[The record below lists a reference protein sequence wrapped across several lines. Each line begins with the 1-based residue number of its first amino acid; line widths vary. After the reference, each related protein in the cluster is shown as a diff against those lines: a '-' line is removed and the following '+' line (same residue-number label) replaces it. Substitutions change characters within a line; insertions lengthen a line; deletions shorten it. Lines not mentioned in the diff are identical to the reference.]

1 MGQQLSK
8 TAGSSIPV
16 REERL
21 NEKASS
27 SVTPSAERVMSYARS
42 TEGAAG
48 LALNKLDTWQNEFDN
63 SPVLQLSQLVLSN
76 AHPTQGLVSR
86 STLIADQQI
95 FNVELK
101 GIKPK
106 DGSKGVYPGPVT
118 NQKNSGRCWL
128 FATTNCLRYRVI
140 SQLNLGDFQLSQS
153 YLFFYDKLE
162 KANWYLEN
170 MLELS
175 EEPLD
180 ARILMF
186 LNQDP
191 IGDGGQYDMAI
202 NILEKYGCIPQT
214 LYPESFSSSAS
225 AALDKLLTSKLREC
239 SLELR
244 ELSKALSARG
254 LSEQQVLRSARARK
268 EEMMKQVFDVL
279 CITLG
284 TPPKA
289 EEEFVWEYYD
299 RDRKV
304 CKISSTARDFY
315 KKYTGPYLA
324 RDCFSLINDPRNDY
338 DQLYTVNR
346 LGNVHGGLP
355 IRYVNAHVTALE
367 QAVITCIK
375 ADQPVFFGKFLSRFG
390 RVSVTELHVRRTSGS
405 DVGASLIR
413 DKGIL
418 DTKAYEY
425 EKAYGFKLNM
435 NKAQRLETGDSV
447 ANHAMVI
454 TAVHVDESGKPVRY
468 KIENS
473 WSDEAGEKGFFMMTA
488 DWFREFVYQVVIPK
502 KLAESKY
509 VKILEDGK
517 AKVLPAWDPMGT
529 LA

>member
-1 MGQQLSK
+1 MGQQSSK
-8 TAGSSIPV
+8 SANPSHPA

-21 NEKASS
+21 SEK
-27 SVTPSAERVMSYARS
+27 TPSFHQSSPRTSAVENVMTYARS

-48 LALNKLDTWQNEFDN
+48 LTLNKLDAWQHEFNN

-76 AHPTQGLVSR
+76 AHPTQGLISR
-86 STLIADQQI
+86 STLIGDQQI
-95 FNVELK
+95 FNLELK
-101 GIKPK
+101 GIKAK

-128 FATTNCLRYRVI
+128 FATTNCLRYRII

-170 MLELS
+170 MLELND
-175 EEPLD
+175 EPLD
-180 ARILMF
+180 ARIVTF
-186 LNQDP
+186 LNQEP
-191 IGDGGQYDMAI
+191 VNDGGQFDMAV

-225 AALDKLLTSKLREC
+225 APLDKLLTSKLREC
-239 SLELR
+239 SLQLR
-244 ELSKALSARG
+244 ELCKALSVHG
-254 LSEQQVLRSARARK
+254 LSEEQVLRSARARK

-299 RDRKV
+299 RDGKV
-304 CKISSTARDFY
+304 CKLTSTPKDFY
-315 KKYTGPYLA
+315 KKYTGPHLA
-324 RDCFSLINDPRNDY
+324 RDCFSLINDPRNSY
-338 DQLYTVNR
+338 DQLYTVDR
-346 LGNVHGGLP
+346 LGNVQGGLH
-355 IRYVNAHVTALE
+355 IRYVNAKVEALE
-367 QAVITCIK
+367 QAVIACIK
-375 ADQPVFFGKFLSRFG
+375 ADQPVFF
-390 RVSVTELHVRRTSGS
+390 GS

-435 NKAQRLETGDSV
+435 NKAQRLQTGDSV

-454 TAVHVDESGKPVRY
+454 TAVHVNEAGKPLRY

-502 KLAESKY
+502 KLADSKY
-509 VKILEDGK
+509 VKILESGE

>member
-1 MGQQLSK
+1 MGQQSSK
-8 TAGSSIPV
+8 SVDSSIPV

-27 SVTPSAERVMSYARS
+27 FVAPSAERVMSYARS
-42 TEGAAG
+42 TEGSAG
-48 LALNKLDTWQNEFDN
+48 LALNKLDSWQNEFDN

-76 AHPTQGLVSR
+76 AHPTQGLISR
-86 STLIADQQI
+86 STLIGDQQI
-95 FNVELK
+95 FNLELK

-106 DGSKGVYPGPVT
+106 DGSKGIYPGPVT
-118 NQKNSGRCWL
+118 NQKNSGRS
-128 FATTNCLRYRVI
+128 NCLRYRII

-170 MLELS
+170 MLELKD
-175 EEPLD
+175 EPLD
-180 ARILMF
+180 ARIVTF

-191 IGDGGQYDMAI
+191 VNDGGQFDMAV

-225 AALDKLLTSKLREC
+225 APLDKLLTSKLREC

-279 CITLG
+279 CVTLG

-299 RDRKV
+299 RDGKV
-304 CKISSTARDFY
+304 CKLTSTPRDFY
-315 KKYTGPYLA
+315 KKYTGPHLA
-324 RDCFSLINDPRNDY
+324 RDCFSLINDPRNAY
-338 DQLYTVNR
+338 DQLYTVDR

-355 IRYVNAHVTALE
+355 IRYVNAHVSALE
-367 QAVITCIK
+367 EAVIACIK
-375 ADQPVFFGKFLSRFG
+375 ADQPVFF
-390 RVSVTELHVRRTSGS
+390 GS

-473 WSDEAGEKGFFMMTA
+473 WSDDAGEKGFFMMTA
-488 DWFREFVYQVVIPK
+488 DWFREFVYQVVIPS
-502 KLAESKY
+502 KLAEKKY
-509 VKILEDGK
+509 VKILEGGQ

>member
-1 MGQQLSK
+1 MGQQSSK
-8 TAGSSIPV
+8 SVDSTIAT
-16 REERL
+16 REEQL
-21 NEKASS
+21 SEKSQASRVSS
-27 SVTPSAERVMSYARS
+27 SATPSAERVMAYARC
-42 TEGAAG
+42 TEGAPG
-48 LALNKLDTWQNEFDN
+48 LALNKLDSWQNEFDN
-63 SPVLQLSQLVLSN
+63 SRVLQLSQLVLSN
-76 AHPTQGLVSR
+76 AHPTQGLISR
-86 STLIADQQI
+86 ATLIGDQQI
-95 FNVELK
+95 FNLELK

-128 FATTNCLRYRVI
+128 FATTNCLRYRII

-170 MLELS
+170 MLELRDES
-175 EEPLD
+175 LD
-180 ARILMF
+180 ARIVTF

-191 IGDGGQYDMAI
+191 VNDGGQFDMAV

-225 AALDKLLTSKLREC
+225 APLDKLLTSKLREC

-254 LSEQQVLRSARARK
+254 LSEQQVLHSARARK
-268 EEMMKQVFDVL
+268 EEMMKQIFDVL

-299 RDRKV
+299 RDGKV
-304 CKISSTARDFY
+304 CKIKSTPRDFY
-315 KKYTGPYLA
+315 K
-324 RDCFSLINDPRNDY
+324 
-338 DQLYTVNR
+338 
-346 LGNVHGGLP
+346 
-355 IRYVNAHVTALE
+355 
-367 QAVITCIK
+367 AVITCIK
-375 ADQPVFFGKFLSRFG
+375 ADQPVFF
-390 RVSVTELHVRRTSGS
+390 GS

-454 TAVHVDESGKPVRY
+454 TAVHVDESGKPLRY

-488 DWFREFVYQVVIPK
+488 DWFREFVYQIVTPV
-502 KLAESKY
+502 KLANDKY
-509 VKILEDGK
+509 VKILQGGD